1 MRDDVVSPELHRL
14 YDNACA
20 VINSRAATAAGAV
33 TVLAHGC
40 FDLLHAGHIEHL
52 QEAKRRGDRLV
63 VSVSGDAF
71 VSKGAWRPQ
80 FNAERRAEHLRALRF
95 VDEVFINDEGAS
107 AVPAIERV
115 RPQIYIKGPDY
126 ADAATNPDLLA
137 EIAAVE
143 RYGGRFETTMTTQF
157 SSSRL
162 LAELRHGDIADY
174 LDSCR
179 IRGFWP
185 RIAEAFAKMRDLRVA
200 FVGETIIDDY
210 RFVAPLG
217 KPSKEFVLAVAEE
230 SAEVYE
236 GGVIAAARHVEKL
249 CETSIVTQQKGDLRK
264 TRYVGKDFGQ
274 KLFEVYSFPYLRITK
289 AAREWFLDDLE
300 RKVRKADVIVALDFG
315 HGLID
320 DLARTTLAQAKFLA
334 VNAQSNAGNQG
345 FNPITRY
352 RKPHYACLDVN
363 EARLATHTQPQ
374 DGSISTVIFD
384 LIAAIEPQHLI
395 VTGGRNGAYWRGGQ
409 VPALAT
415 APKDTIGAGDAFI
428 AVTAPLIACGLG
440 EEEAAFVGNVAGAMK
455 TEIVGHRAPIDG
467 DVLVQTVRSLL
478 K

>member
-1 MRDDVVSPELHRL
+1 MRGTEQMTRTLSEQRSL
-14 YDNACA
+14 AA
-20 VINSRAATAAGAV
+20 VEALAGVRPLV

-71 VSKGAWRPQ
+71 VAKGAWRPQ
-80 FNAERRAEHLRALRF
+80 FNAEQRAAHLRALRC
-95 VDEVFINDEGAS
+95 VDDVIINNDGPS

-126 ADAATNPDLLA
+126 DGADNADLRE

-143 RYGGRFETTMTTQF
+143 RCGGHFETTQTAQL
-157 SSSRL
+157 SSSRML
-162 LAELRHGDIADY
+162 TQLRHGDVVDY
-174 LDSCR
+174 LASCR
-179 IRGFWP
+179 ARDFWP
-185 RIAEAFAKMRDLRVA
+185 RIAHAFEQAQKLRVA
-200 FVGETIIDDY
+200 FVGETIIDEY
-210 RFVAPLG
+210 RFVTPLG

-230 SAEVYE
+230 SVEVFE
-236 GGVIAAARHVEKL
+236 GGVMAAAAHASKL
-249 CETSIVTQQKGDLRK
+249 CETSVVTQQKGDLKK
-264 TRYVGKDFGQ
+264 TRFVGKDFGQ
-274 KLFEVYSFPYLRITK
+274 KLFEVYSAPYLRVTK
-289 AAREWFLDDLE
+289 AAREWFLEQLE
-300 RKVRKADVIVALDFG
+300 VRVRQSDVVVALDFG

-320 DLARTTLAQAKFLA
+320 DLARGILQQARFLA

-352 RKPHYACLDVN
+352 DHPHYACVDIN
-363 EARLATHTQPQ
+363 EARLATHMQPQ
-374 DGSISTVIFD
+374 ESSISQVIAE
-384 LIAAIEPQHLI
+384 LISEISPLHLL
-395 VTGGRNGAYWRGGQ
+395 VTGGRHGAYWRGGQ

-415 APKDTIGAGDAFI
+415 APKDTIGAGDAFL
-428 AVTAPLIACGLG
+428 AVTAPLLAVGLG

-455 TEIVGHRAPIDG
+455 TEIVGHRKPIDG
-467 DVLVQTVRSLL
+467 DVLVQTVKSLL